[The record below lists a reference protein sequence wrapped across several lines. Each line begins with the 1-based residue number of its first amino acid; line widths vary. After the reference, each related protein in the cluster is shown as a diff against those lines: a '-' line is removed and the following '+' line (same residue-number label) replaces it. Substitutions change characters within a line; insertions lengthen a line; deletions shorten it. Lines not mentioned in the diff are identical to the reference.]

1 MFTLKKCFV
10 IYFALIFF
18 IIGCQKTPAEEA
30 VRSREDFLAD
40 LKEVS
45 SYSYD
50 APARFSELDK
60 QNRLSITFNADIV
73 VPEAKCYSI
82 TEVKQISYTEEQY
95 RDMMNF
101 FCPDAEWIEEPPKIK
116 EELIEQ
122 YYRIQMSDRFTQ
134 KEKNEY
140 AYLLEMAETAPETAE
155 KKPFD
160 VKKAV
165 EEGSGSAWS
174 LHPDGT
180 YVSFFLRPR
189 TGAWQYT
196 KNAAVSVLQ
205 KDFLQPEYT
214 ESDVFL
220 IDDFEKEPSVSKK
233 EAIETA
239 VEALKRMGLAD
250 EFALHDMEKAVAY
263 DGRDPV
269 SWGWQ
274 MVFTR
279 AHGGLQVFFD
289 FDGWTTWQNS
299 PPPAYS
305 APWDR
310 EMIAIFVDDSGLYK
324 IDVRGLGEETKMLYE
339 NVELLPFDKLIERI
353 KQQLVYQHAFH
364 ENNITEQAV
373 CIETIKLGLSVINIK
388 NKPGYGMLIPSWTVY
403 YLFTYN
409 ESGVEYSF
417 RCSTVFNAVDGSYIE
432 PRATADNLMFTWD
445 STLLSQ

>member
-1 MFTLKKCFV
+1 MKKCLV

-18 IIGCQKTPAEEA
+18 ISGCQKTPAEEA

-40 LKEVS
+40 LKEVP

-82 TEVKQISYTEEQY
+82 TEVKQISYT
-95 RDMMNF
+95 D
-101 FCPDAEWIEEPPKIK
+101 
-116 EELIEQ
+116 EQ

-214 ESDVFL
+214 ESDAFL

-239 VEALKRMGLAD
+239 VEALERMGLAD
-250 EFALHDMEKAVAY
+250 EFALNDMEKAVAY

-324 IDVRGLGEETKMLYE
+324 IDVRGLGEETETLYE
-339 NVELLPFDKLIERI
+339 NVKLLPFDKLIERI
-353 KQQLVYQHAFH
+353 KRQLIYQHAFH
-364 ENNITEQAV
+364 EDNITEQAV
-373 CIETIKLGLSVINIK
+373 LIETINLGLSVINIK

-417 RCSTVFNAVDGSYIE
+417 RCSTVFNAIDGSYIE
-432 PRATADNLMFTWD
+432 PRTTADNLGY
-445 STLLSQ
+445 